1 MRRMAGMKTKE
12 TTNLSVDRA
21 IKREAR
27 LAAGRRLISLS
38 AFTEEA
44 WRTAIEAEK
53 EERRGQ

>member
-1 MRRMAGMKTKE
+1 MKTKE